1 MRKLILLLLI
11 ISFYGCEKIDDD
23 FNDVCESECT
33 VIEGTFTTANN
44 EPIINVKVEL
54 DYRAS
59 TGTYGV
65 SVRNIRRTTT
75 DNNGYYRMEFFI
87 EDNELGEN
95 AEGYF
100 RLQADVSEVENINN
114 YIIPSQNL
122 EGLNNW
128 DVIYSINTRD
138 TIIDKSFYVPTK
150 AILNVNLTNFNP
162 IQENDFFK
170 VISNY
175 PGGSFGINADNINN
189 QTIEVF
195 VAENEN
201 NNIKISKR
209 KNGIYTEIDEL
220 NLFIPDDETLELN
233 YEY

>member
-23 FNDVCESECT
+23 FNNVCESECT

-44 EPIINVKVEL
+44 EPIKNVKVEL

-65 SVRNIRRTTT
+65 SVRNIRQTTT

-122 EGLNNW
+122 EGFNNW
-128 DVIYSINTRD
+128 DVIYSITTRD

-209 KNGIYTEIDEL
+209 KNGIYTEIEEL